1 MSELDEF
8 YPYVEMS
15 HVAQN
20 PERFKGSFKGG
31 ECTTVHFTSRPDTA
45 SMSFDWS
52 GITGAGLMVWLTWS
66 AKLRMDGSA
75 AGETQSLHGATA

>member
-31 ECTTVHFTSRPDTA
+31 ECATER
-45 SMSFDWS
+45 SFHLTFWH
-52 GITGAGLMVWLTWS
+52 GFRCRLAGAVPQEL
-66 AKLRMDGSA
+66 A
-75 AGETQSLHGATA
+75 